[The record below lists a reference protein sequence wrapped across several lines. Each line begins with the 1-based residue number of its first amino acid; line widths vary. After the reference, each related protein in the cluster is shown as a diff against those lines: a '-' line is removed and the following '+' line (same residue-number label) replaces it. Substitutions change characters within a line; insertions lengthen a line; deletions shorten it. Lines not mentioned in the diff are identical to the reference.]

1 MSQAS
6 NQLRKQISSIFSRET
21 CNNSAEM
28 APETLAKKNI
38 ANRPAAE
45 K

>member
-1 MSQAS
+1 MSQIS
-6 NQLRKQISSIFSRET
+6 GQLSKQISSIFSRET

-28 APETLAKKNI
+28 APENMAKNI
-38 ANRPAAE
+38 ANRPAAV